1 MRDGVPLLGTTPA
14 AVLSQLVHR
23 VFGPLRPDRV
33 RVMLDFHGLAGQSAT
48 SRAAVAD
55 RHHISPTTVITWA
68 AALAAAGGRL
78 PVTDDLIAQVGRP
91 STAGEDHLGRT
102 RAAATLGVPLPDPPA
117 PPIPSVRPAGSSL
130 TDRRVAGIAVRVLVA
145 AGPQTLGT
153 VQAAIAR
160 SRRGRS
166 APTDADLAA
175 ALRTLGAA
183 PDETGRWRPPPG
195 RVVSVR
201 DQTLCHQVAGRTLT
215 RSAMIAALVQAGY
228 TYSYADGRAIN
239 THPLIRRV
247 APNKYR
253 LINDHAP
260 APA

>member
-1 MRDGVPLLGTTPA
+1 MRDGVPLPGTTPA
-14 AVLSQLVHR
+14 AVLSQLAHR

-33 RVMLDFHGLAGQSAT
+33 RVMLDFHGLAGQPAT

-55 RHHISPTTVITWA
+55 RHHISPTTVTTWA

-78 PVTDDLIAQVGRP
+78 PVTDDLAAQVGRP

-102 RAAATLGVPLPDPPA
+102 RAAATLGVPPPDPPV
-117 PPIPSVRPAGSSL
+117 PPARPAGSSQ
-130 TDRRVAGIAVRVLVA
+130 TDRRVAGIAVRVLAA
-145 AGPQTLGT
+145 AGPQTLDT
-153 VQAAIAR
+153 VQAAITR
-160 SRRGRS
+160 SRRDRP

-247 APNKYR
+247 APNNYR